1 MENKSGIKNIDF
13 NCDLAQTLEFTVE
26 DKALQIVEYMSSVN
40 IACGFHSGSP
50 LSMKKAMEFCK
61 FKNKVIGAHLGIPEV
76 PQDEILRMT
85 DEDVEAVVLYQLGAI
100 SAFAKAYSL
109 NIEHVRPHGLM
120 YKLAAENLDFSVKI
134 ARAVKKYSKWFVYY
148 GAAGECID
156 KVAEI
161 VGINVARELQLNGV
175 YVDGRLDFSNQK
187 LSDTEAVMNRLKHLI
202 DTSEIINKDNTSTHV
217 KFDTI
222 HFSSTDLNIAELA
235 KNACEIITPRPV
247 NFNNVVLSGWVE

>member
-1 MENKSGIKNIDF
+1 MSNNEIKNIDF
-13 NCDLAQTLEFTVE
+13 NCNLADLSIENDLEKSFE
-26 DKALQIVEYMSSVN
+26 ILEYMSSVN
-40 IACGFHSGSP
+40 IACGIHAGNP
-50 LSMKKAMEFCK
+50 LLIKRAIEHCK
-61 FKNKVIGAHLGIPEV
+61 FKNKVIGALIGLPENITT
-76 PQDEILRMT
+76 PQTLTE
-85 DEDVEAVVLYQLGAI
+85 EDIEAIVLYQLGAL
-100 SAFAKAYSL
+100 SSFAKAYSL
-109 NIEHVRPHGLM
+109 NIEQVRPDGNM
-120 YKLAAENLDFSVKI
+120 YRFASENLDFSVKI
-134 ARAVKKYSKWFVYY
+134 ARAVKKYSKWLVYY